1 MFYLLPSVC
10 LVPHFLSVRF
20 RRRPLKNLSGTRRSD
35 VFLQAVLGL
44 LPRFIFAYILFML
57 LDWFRALFRTTV
69 KRPAEIEVENNM
81 LFFVF
86 SCLTV
91 WKLFWHVIMTRHVH
105 TYRAKVVKTSWQ
117 NRSQKVTNGRQFY
130 LLSLG
135 STGVETEND
144 EEQFKADI
152 KTRYFFFFNRS
163 PRPWRTSVL
172 STVKAFVTLSVRH
185 LPRGYVQKYY
195 QAFFWEVAISSVF
208 ERPNKPMVPHLNSK
222 RQ

>member
-152 KTRYFFFFNRS
+152 KTRYFF
-163 PRPWRTSVL
+163 
-172 STVKAFVTLSVRH
+172 
-185 LPRGYVQKYY
+185 
-195 QAFFWEVAISSVF
+195 SSID
-208 ERPNKPMVPHLNSK
+208 PLVPGGLAYCRLSK
-222 RQ
+222 RLLRFQCVTCPAVMSKNIIKPFFGKWLFPVFLSGPTSPWYPI